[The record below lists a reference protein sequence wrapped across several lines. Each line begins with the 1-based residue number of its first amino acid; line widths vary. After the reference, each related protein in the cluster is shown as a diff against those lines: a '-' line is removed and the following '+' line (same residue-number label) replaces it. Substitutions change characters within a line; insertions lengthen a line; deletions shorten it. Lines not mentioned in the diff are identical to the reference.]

1 MRVRFALPLAS
12 FILIHHPPT
21 RPSPPQSS
29 CRAAGVYSALSHQLD
44 LALARV
50 EARAPA
56 AAACVWPS
64 VIVPAAAAAD
74 STAEEQAKLEVATQ
88 VYARVLPL
96 MGAGAGR
103 VTDMLLASL
112 TASELRAALDVQG
125 ELQAR
130 VQRLASLLP

>member
-12 FILIHHPPT
+12 FILIHPPPHPT
-21 RPSPPQSS
+21 PQSS
-29 CRAAGVYSALSHQLD
+29 CSAAGVYSALNHQLD

>member
-1 MRVRFALPLAS
+1 
-12 FILIHHPPT
+12 
-21 RPSPPQSS
+21 
-29 CRAAGVYSALSHQLD
+29 
-44 LALARV
+44 
-50 EARAPA
+50 
-56 AAACVWPS
+56 VWPS